1 MVDDHLG
8 GVQRVDPGGV
18 AAEVAYGLAHG
29 GEVDD
34 AGHAGE
40 VLHDHAGRA

>member
-1 MVDDHLG
+1 MTISAGASGLTLFG
-8 GVQRVDPGGV
+8 I
-18 AAEVAYGLAHG
+18 AAEVADGLAHG

>member
-1 MVDDHLG
+1 MTSSAGASGLILFG
-8 GVQRVDPGGV
+8 SPPRVGD
-18 AAEVAYGLAHG
+18 GLAHR